1 MYCRNCGAKLND
13 NDRFCTYCGALVSP
27 ANSENNQQAP
37 TQVNYQSSSI
47 ERPTVNTPK
56 ATAALV
62 CSIIGFIGIFFTLI
76 PLINMAYLEFVFL
89 VMIHTTLNVLGL
101 VFGIQSIKFAAQ
113 KMRAKCRSVRSLVF
127 GIVSVSLT
135 GFSLIYDLFYIIAI
149 LAIGSAI

>member
-76 PLINMAYLEFVFL
+76 PLVFL